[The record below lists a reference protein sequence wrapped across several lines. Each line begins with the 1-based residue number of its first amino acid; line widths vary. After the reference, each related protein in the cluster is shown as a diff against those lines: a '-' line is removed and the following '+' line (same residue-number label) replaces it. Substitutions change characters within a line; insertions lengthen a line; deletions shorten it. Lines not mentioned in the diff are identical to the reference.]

1 MAEEIIHENP
11 EEYELNE
18 PMKSRTE
25 SSVDLKLPEKYIEI
39 VKQET
44 FEQQPKKVVDA
55 PMENDAIEQTYI
67 KIVKQESLE
76 QPSNSTEGT
85 HLEVDKP
92 EENNESEILKSVYVN
107 SDLTEL
113 LNEEHRENE
122 VMEVTI
128 KTPREESFQSNYQNI
143 DNNVLKP
150 PVKENSEIFIKQTK
164 NLEDGNRHSMNKT
177 YDLNKEPSTDDMV
190 TLNKQDSYEKAL
202 DEENKTPTDSND
214 MVVKENSLV
223 HSVTQIRIYSPSP
236 APSPTPLQPSHS
248 ELSKTH
254 RVSIFL
260 K

>member
-11 EEYELNE
+11 EEYVVNE

-25 SSVDLKLPEKYIEI
+25 SSVDLKLPENYIEI

-44 FEQQPKKVVDA
+44 FVQQPDKVEDA
-55 PMENDAIEQTYI
+55 LLENDAMEQTYI
-67 KIVKQESLE
+67 KIVKQESLKQSSE
-76 QPSNSTEGT
+76 MTEET
-85 HLEVDKP
+85 NLEVDKP
-92 EENNESEILKSVYVN
+92 EEHNESEILKSVYVN

-113 LNEEHRENE
+113 LNEELKEND
-122 VMEVTI
+122 VMKDTI
-128 KTPREESFQSNYQNI
+128 NTPREDSFQSNYQNI

-164 NLEDGNRHSMNKT
+164 NLQDENSHSMNKT
-177 YDLNKEPSTDDMV
+177 YDLNKEPCDMV

-202 DEENKTPTDSND
+202 DEENKTPINSND
-214 MVVKENSLV
+214 MVVKENSVV

-236 APSPTPLQPSHS
+236 APSPTLLQPSHS